1 MLSGTIDKRIHFDS
15 LRSYQFIHTL
25 GHMLLETKF
34 HEARDPSNE
43 DLHTSIAAILSS
55 REDKTLTDVRII
67 KIAD

>member
-1 MLSGTIDKRIHFDS
+1 
-15 LRSYQFIHTL
+15 
-25 GHMLLETKF
+25 MLLEIRF

-43 DLHTSIAAILSS
+43 DLHTSLAAILSS